1 LYVNGSSQKVMD
13 KEISFAKTCGLDYW
27 AFVTYTEY
35 GLKEGLEY
43 YLKSKHRSDINFCF
57 IIEEG
62 RFSNSNTGFVEHVI
76 KMMRQPGYQK
86 VLNNR
91 PLLYFGFIDSA
102 NVIKTWGSFQ

>member
-1 LYVNGSSQKVMD
+1 MRS
-13 KEISFAKTCGLDYW
+13 GLLGFCYLHR
-27 AFVTYTEY
+27 VC
-35 GLKEGLEY
+35 LKEGLEY